1 MREKDQKCYMIKYY
15 CKKCDKVYTPDGIN
29 GRDSTCRYCGGRA
42 ELHSSMLY
50 WCKTCNIPLYDEVCP
65 RCHTKGIDFTFDAR
79 PVFPEERL
87 LLEIILRKPLAF
99 LRDSVWNGTGNRY
112 YVNGEK
118 VPFSL
123 SSIENLDADEVRGEL
138 EKYSPQN
145 SYDAFNSMVERWAE
159 ANAGRY
165 RHINDEAR
173 IYIEDLSEP
182 YQSDDTCAM
191 FVSFSGGKDSTV
203 VSDLVR
209 KALGR
214 PDIIHIFGNT
224 TLEFPE
230 TYDYLRRFK
239 QENRRT
245 PVLRAENTK
254 QDFFNLCQVFGP
266 PSRTLRWCCT
276 IFKTGFIG
284 EKIKRTFGDKKSIL
298 TFYGIR
304 RGESNSR
311 NSYDRSSTGKKITKQ
326 YVASPIIDWLDYDI
340 WLYLLT
346 AKVDFNDAYRYGYT
360 RVGCWCCPNNTAWA
374 QFLSSIYMP
383 EQSRR
388 FQAILMDFATK
399 MGKRD
404 PAEYVKSGGWKLR
417 KGGAGMELS
426 KNVAI
431 DFKPCATDAKV
442 FHYALNKPITPELYE
457 LFKPFGTLNFDMG
470 KARLGEVYILDAKTQ
485 QPIMKLQGRVG
496 SRELHISILSMP
508 IAGKTRIIDAE
519 LKFKCQITKYQL
531 CAGCHA
537 CETVCRCDAIK
548 LVKTGAGDTDYC
560 YKIDENKCAHCF
572 ACISHFTGGCYM
584 RRVLLPRGKGYSEY
598 DKQIEKSTPQGK

>member
-1 MREKDQKCYMIKYY
+1 M
-15 CKKCDKVYTPDGIN
+15 PDGIN
-29 GRDSTCRYCGGRA
+29 GRDSTCRYCGERA

-65 RCHTKGIDFTFDAR
+65 RCHNKGTNFTSDAR

-87 LLEIILRKPLAF
+87 LLEVILKKPLAF
-99 LRDSVWNGTGNRY
+99 LHDSVWNGTGSHY

-118 VPFSL
+118 IPFSFAL
-123 SSIENLDADEVRGEL
+123 VKNLDVDEIRREL
-138 EKYSPQN
+138 ERYSPQN
-145 SYDAFNSMVERWAE
+145 SYEAFNVMVERWAE
-159 ANAGRY
+159 ANTQRY

-173 IYIEDLSEP
+173 IYIEELSVP
-182 YQSDDTCAM
+182 YQMDDTCEM

-245 PVLRAENTK
+245 PVLRAENTE
-254 QDFFNLCQVFGP
+254 QDFFNLCQAFGP

-284 EKIKRTFGDKKSIL
+284 EKIKRTFGDKKTIL

-311 NSYDRSSTGKKITKQ
+311 NSYDRSSMGKKITQQ
-326 YVASPIIDWLDYDI
+326 YVASPIIDWIDYDI

-360 RVGCWCCPNNTAWA
+360 RVGCWCCPNNTFWA

-388 FQAILMDFATK
+388 FEAILMDFAAK
-399 MGKRD
+399 MGKQN

-431 DFKPCATDAKV
+431 EFKPCATDAKS

-457 LFKPFGTLNFDMG
+457 FFKPFGTLNFDMG
-470 KARLGEVYILDAKTQ
+470 KARLGEVYILEARSG
-485 QPIMKLQGRVG
+485 QPIIKLQGRIG
-496 SRELHISILSMP
+496 SRELRILILSMP
-508 IAGKTRIIDAE
+508 IAGKTRIVDAE

-537 CETVCRCDAIK
+537 CEAVCRYDAIK
-548 LVKTGAGDTDYC
+548 LVKTGAGDTDYR
-560 YKIDENKCAHCF
+560 YKIEESKCAHCF

-584 RRVLLPRGKGYSEY
+584 RRVLLPRGKGYSKY